1 MVVGSLRTTSGVV
14 VARGEKVLVIIGGS
28 VVTAVAVVTRVV
40 VILSCMVVVGRVGS
54 FVVV

>member
-1 MVVGSLRTTSGVV
+1 MVVGSLRTTTGVV
-14 VARGEKVLVIIGGS
+14 VARGEK

-40 VILSCMVVVGRVGS
+40 VILSRIVVVVGKVGR